1 MSSTFEH
8 CLVLREYFSQILI
21 FENCTEEEMQKK
33 QIHHIS
39 RLLMIYHLQILLVRT
54 KVLTSLKELA
64 SLMSLKWIEPSIL
77 GFKQIT
83 LAKTN
88 ANDLK

>member
-33 QIHHIS
+33 QIHQNKKQKCFS
-39 RLLMIYHLQILLVRT
+39 Y
-54 KVLTSLKELA
+54 EF
-64 SLMSLKWIEPSIL
+64 KWIEPSIL

>member
-1 MSSTFEH
+1 MK
-8 CLVLREYFSQILI
+8 I
-21 FENCTEEEMQKK
+21 
-33 QIHHIS
+33 
-39 RLLMIYHLQILLVRT
+39 
-54 KVLTSLKELA
+54 LTSLKELA

-77 GFKQIT
+77 GFKEIT

>member
-1 MSSTFEH
+1 
-8 CLVLREYFSQILI
+8 LVLREYFSQILI
-21 FENCTEEEMQKK
+21 FENCTEEEMQKNK
-33 QIHHIS
+33 FTII
-39 RLLMIYHLQILLVRT
+39 VRT
-54 KVLTSLKELA
+54 NVLTSLKELT

>member
-1 MSSTFEH
+1 
-8 CLVLREYFSQILI
+8 
-21 FENCTEEEMQKK
+21 MQKK
-33 QIHHIS
+33 TNS
-39 RLLMIYHLQILLVRT
+39 PYKYTVNDLLFTDTIVRT

-77 GFKQIT
+77 GFKEIT

>member
-21 FENCTEEEMQKK
+21 FENCTEEEMQKNK
-33 QIHHIS
+33 F
-39 RLLMIYHLQILLVRT
+39 T
-54 KVLTSLKELA
+54 KIKSKNA

>member
-1 MSSTFEH
+1 MCRAHSKH

-33 QIHHIS
+33 QIHLIKS
-39 RLLMIYHLQILLVRT
+39 
-54 KVLTSLKELA
+54 KNA

>member
-1 MSSTFEH
+1 
-8 CLVLREYFSQILI
+8 
-21 FENCTEEEMQKK
+21 MQKK
-33 QIHHIS
+33 QIH
-39 RLLMIYHLQILLVRT
+39 QN
-54 KVLTSLKELA
+54 KKQKKA

>member
-1 MSSTFEH
+1 MK
-8 CLVLREYFSQILI
+8 I
-21 FENCTEEEMQKK
+21 
-33 QIHHIS
+33 
-39 RLLMIYHLQILLVRT
+39 
-54 KVLTSLKELA
+54 LTSLKELA

>member
-1 MSSTFEH
+1 MCRAHSKH

-33 QIHHIS
+33 QIH
-39 RLLMIYHLQILLVRT
+39 QN
-54 KVLTSLKELA
+54 KKQKNA

>member
-1 MSSTFEH
+1 MKTA
-8 CLVLREYFSQILI
+8 
-21 FENCTEEEMQKK
+21 QKK
-33 QIHHIS
+33 KCKKTNSPYKWAVNDLSFTDTI
-39 RLLMIYHLQILLVRT
+39 VRT

>member
-1 MSSTFEH
+1 
-8 CLVLREYFSQILI
+8 
-21 FENCTEEEMQKK
+21 MQKK
-33 QIHHIS
+33 QIH
-39 RLLMIYHLQILLVRT
+39 QN
-54 KVLTSLKELA
+54 KKQNA